1 MKKNMKRLVAIIAL
15 AAIAALIIAYV
26 VSAFLA
32 DSGEAGNRFF
42 GLFFGLSPFRYWL
55 GFWCS
60 ALRSCLTGRTMITVT
75 NLNRTLPVNP
85 KANLHL
91 CPICFL

>member
-42 GLFFGLSPFRYWL
+42 GLFFGIIAIPILAWL
-55 GFWCS
+55 IMFCIE
-60 ALRSCLTGRTMITVT
+60 R
-75 NLNRTLPVNP
+75 LPDRKNSDNSDES
-85 KANLHL
+85 K
-91 CPICFL
+91 